1 MTDRTP
7 GRGATGRTKVRL
19 SAAPMLI
26 RALRDG
32 VIFAV
37 AVAVI
42 GGIVGWLVAGA
53 PGLFGGLLGA
63 ALAAVFL
70 GLTAVSILVGGRAAG
85 GDLTS
90 PVFFGVVLGTWVIKI
105 LLFVVL
111 AFWLRAQSWLD
122 GTVFFVVVIIAV
134 IGSLVLDLLAFIR
147 TRVPYVSD
155 VTLPGEEDR
164 SADDGSD
171 TKGS

>member
-1 MTDRTP
+1 
-7 GRGATGRTKVRL
+7 
-19 SAAPMLI
+19 MLI

-32 VIFAV
+32 TIFAL

-70 GLTAVSILVGGRAAG
+70 GLTAVSILVGGRAAQ

-90 PVFFGVVLGTWVIKI
+90 PVFFGVVLGTWVLKI
-105 LLFVVL
+105 LLFVVF
-111 AFWLRAQSWLD
+111 AFWLRAQSWID
-122 GTVFFVVVIIAV
+122 GRVFFAVVIIAV

-155 VTLPGEEDR
+155 VELPGDDR
-164 SADDGSD
+164 SDKDDPGTGRS
-171 TKGS
+171 